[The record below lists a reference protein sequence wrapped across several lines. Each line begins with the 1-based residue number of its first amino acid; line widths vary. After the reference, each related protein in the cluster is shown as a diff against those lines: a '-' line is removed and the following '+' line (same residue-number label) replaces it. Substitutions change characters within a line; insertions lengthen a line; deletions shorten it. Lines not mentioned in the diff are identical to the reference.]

1 MPMQSKKKSEH
12 KAGAFLNT
20 YLNGNECGDKCTN
33 LYKEFTTT
41 SSPCPS
47 SIFNPLLTVFS
58 ESKKAWSQ
66 VSTDDADL
74 KKELEQIQSISDAN
88 AAIVDKVVNSNGY
101 SKFCPHVIKLL
112 FQAYTTMKFDHPT
125 GKKDENSK
133 EGEAQGHD
141 INNGQSGFGQSGN
154 QGFGLRTRGQGYG
167 VRGRLGSSFGQGG
180 KQGSGSGHSFGEG
193 SGHGNNHPF
202 GKQGVNQGHGQG
214 GNKGSGS
221 GHSFGEGSGHGN
233 NHAFGKQ
240 GLNQGHG
247 QGVNQGSGSG
257 LNQGFRKGSNHV
269 YRTND
274 FGSGENPEIGSG
286 TGHGFGQGGNRGF
299 GNEHGSNNGLGG
311 HGGNQGLGNGF
322 KQRFGPGSNNGFGGE
337 SSGQGGNVD
346 IGSGAI
352 PAFGKQGFGQGS
364 NWGGESNGH
373 NLTTLFDQLNSHVS
387 NTSSEFNSPEAK
399 SNFSSLLEQF
409 SQRLGYNNGSIN
421 HADLQNIFN
430 SLGNT
435 SVNITHVLGHALKQE
450 KGDASGQSSGEGM
463 HQMFGSGTGQR
474 QQGSGHGQ
482 GSGYGPGSSQ
492 SFGQGMG
499 QSSGSFP
506 KGRQA
511 QGPGSG
517 RAGKGKGSTGQGQK
531 TRRKR
536 HSVANHNQDDDE
548 TGNGNPAKKTG
559 SKGDKDRK
567 GRHQLFP
574 FGHWSWGLPDLGFF
588 SGNPRCEKASK
599 SCSASSLIESWYADC
614 ICPWVWNGKSTKC
627 PVGDE
632 LSATVSKASVHY
644 LKRHLRFPKLD
655 GAFEIIKNFTASI
668 RDGPVE
674 LSDVEVLLKSF
685 AELMNQESNTS
696 VAVLMKNYLQNLSP
710 EFKQSLVNLVKE
722 IQGGTIRDI

>member
-180 KQGSGSGHSFGEG
+180 KQ
-193 SGHGNNHPF
+193 
-202 GKQGVNQGHGQG
+202 
-214 GNKGSGS
+214 GSGS

-531 TRRKR
+531 TR
-536 HSVANHNQDDDE
+536 
-548 TGNGNPAKKTG
+548 
-559 SKGDKDRK
+559 
-567 GRHQLFP
+567 
-574 FGHWSWGLPDLGFF
+574 
-588 SGNPRCEKASK
+588 
-599 SCSASSLIESWYADC
+599 
-614 ICPWVWNGKSTKC
+614 
-627 PVGDE
+627 
-632 LSATVSKASVHY
+632 
-644 LKRHLRFPKLD
+644 
-655 GAFEIIKNFTASI
+655 
-668 RDGPVE
+668 
-674 LSDVEVLLKSF
+674 
-685 AELMNQESNTS
+685 
-696 VAVLMKNYLQNLSP
+696 
-710 EFKQSLVNLVKE
+710 
-722 IQGGTIRDI
+722 